1 MIYLCREI
9 TKVDGRRWW
18 LSGVRLE
25 PGCERMFMVTPND
38 LSRRKVHPLPETEG
52 RADEPALQHSGLWR
66 ASAREVQ
73 GRTVRTVDDVNA
85 AR

>member
-1 MIYLCREI
+1 MN
-9 TKVDGRRWW
+9 
-18 LSGVRLE
+18 
-25 PGCERMFMVTPND
+25 GC
-38 LSRRKVHPLPETEG
+38 LWSRVKRFEQEEGAPVLETEG